1 MGQQTSVEWFADEI
15 LKAAIV
21 FLYNEKNEGKFSL
34 AYDELLE
41 QAKQMEEEQHGNTWL
56 NGQVNVGIKKTF
68 QQYYNETY
76 GTDKTT

>member
-1 MGQQTSVEWFADEI
+1 MGQQTAVDWLVEQLLD
-15 LKAAIV
+15 
-21 FLYNEKNEGKFSL
+21 GKLLMPSL
-34 AYDELLE
+34 IE

>member
-1 MGQQTSVEWFADEI
+1 MEQNKQQTALDWFWNEIEGATWPRYADFFAQK
-15 LKAAIV
+15 LQ
-21 FLYNEKNEGKFSL
+21 
-34 AYDELLE
+34 

-76 GTDKTT
+76 GKE